1 MKKISVI
8 IPCYNSV
15 AFLDDCFDSV
25 VKQTIGIDSLE
36 VIFVNDAS
44 TDNTLDKLMGYE
56 SRYPESVMVIN
67 LEENVKQGG
76 ARNIGLSYAS
86 GEYVVFLDSDDFID
100 HDFYEE
106 LYDIAKKYDTDII
119 QYPFLHV
126 KVDENKNV
134 IKEAVS
140 HFSKIK
146 EFFEVNTVE
155 ERTNFLAQE
164 ILNYSSQSKFYR
176 REFLIENDAAFTV
189 GRYYEEPSFVYPLLL
204 TGKRFYGYNKAKYY
218 YRENM
223 NSTVHKVLFQDGKLY
238 DHPFVQLDLYN
249 KVKQNEILYGE
260 YKDVI
265 DYYFVETF
273 FVETIMFAV
282 AGNLYL
288 GYDMFSLIKD
298 TVRGYVPNWKTNR
311 FILMSSD
318 DDKNVLKLLDIEI
331 GESVWI
337 ELLNRWRNNG

>member
-44 TDNTLDKLMGYE
+44 TDNTLDKLMEYE
-56 SRYPESVMVIN
+56 SRYSESVMVIN

-106 LYDIAKKYDTDII
+106 LYDIAKKYNTDII

-249 KVKQNEILYGE
+249 KVKQNEILYNN
-260 YKDVI
+260 YKEII

-273 FVETIMFAV
+273 FVETVLFSLS
-282 AGNLYL
+282 GNHYL
-288 GYDMFSLIKD
+288 GYDMYALMKETIEKYLPKWRENRYLSLVSGD
-298 TVRGYVPNWKTNR
+298 DRS
-311 FILMSSD
+311 ILG
-318 DDKNVLKLLDIEI
+318 LLEMNITE
-331 GESVWI
+331 GMWYA
-337 ELLNRWRNNG
+337 LLERWRRKN